1 MEINHYKN
9 NIMKK
14 LIGIYALVILIT
26 SCSMFK
32 TITSNTVISPQNSFV
47 LGNNKHGTFTV
58 QLKNVSTNDLVLH
71 RAPISGGTHSY
82 VTVKP
87 TETVKVNVESNT
99 ALIIENKSND
109 TASVDLYIKG
119 DTGLS
124 MGYKK

>member
-1 MEINHYKN
+1 MHFLSAKE
-9 NIMKK
+9 
-14 LIGIYALVILIT
+14 LIAPIT
-26 SCSMFK
+26 SLSILLKRFM
-32 TITSNTVISPQNSFV
+32 ISKLPQEKEIQIRMPTES
-47 LGNNKHGTFTV
+47 K
-58 QLKNVSTNDLVLH
+58 KS
-71 RAPISGGTHSY
+71 RAPITGGNHSY

-87 TETVKVNVESNT
+87 TETVKVNVEANT

>member
-1 MEINHYKN
+1 
-9 NIMKK
+9 MKK
-14 LIGIYALVILIT
+14 IISIYAIVILIT
-26 SCSMFK
+26 SCSLFQ
-32 TITSNTVISPQNSFV
+32 TVTSNTTITPQNSFV
-47 LGNNKHGTFTV
+47 LGNNKHGNFTV
-58 QLKNVSTNDLVLH
+58 KLKNVSKNEVVLH
-71 RAPISGGTHSY
+71 RSPITGGNHSY

-124 MGYKK
+124 MGYKND

>member
-1 MEINHYKN
+1 
-9 NIMKK
+9 MKK
-14 LIGIYALVILIT
+14 IISIYAVVILIA
-26 SCSMFK
+26 SCNMFK
-32 TITSNTVISPQNSFV
+32 TVTSNTIITPQNSFV
-47 LGNNKHGTFTV
+47 LGNNKHGSFTV
-58 QLKNVSTNDLVLH
+58 KLKNVSKNEVVLH
-71 RAPISGGTHSY
+71 RAPITGGNHSY

-87 TETVKVNVESNT
+87 TKTVKVNVESNT